1 MGFKDKKEIIK
12 KIMIQLHSRFSII
25 HTFILFQNN
34 QTKCW
39 QSSGSIACMGKV
51 ATQVLLKLF
60 IKSKETCLNTEPLV
74 NLPSDSSSV
83 NVPQKSVSC
92 IQAPTC
98 RRSSSQRTLTF
109 VSKYGAGKDG
119 PRMSGVQ
126 EMKQIRNYSQYIIK
140 RRNHFLSMGH
150 KIG

>member
-1 MGFKDKKEIIK
+1 MGFNDKKEFII
-12 KIMIQLHSRFSII
+12 IFMIQLHSRCSII
-25 HTFILFQNN
+25 HTIILFQND
-34 QTKCW
+34 QTNCC

-51 ATQVLLKLF
+51 ATYVLLKLF
-60 IKSKETCLNTEPLV
+60 IKSNEICHTTEPPV
-74 NLPSDSSSV
+74 NLPSDSSWV

-92 IQAPTC
+92 IHAPTY

-126 EMKQIRNYSQYIIK
+126 EIK
-140 RRNHFLSMGH
+140 KNQKLCSIHHLN
-150 KIG
+150 